1 MRAAAISTLV
11 VSIALLGLVAA
22 ESASVTAPPP
32 PLPLPAD
39 SERRLAAG
47 EIILLDVLPPGAS
60 AEAQGGTAVAI
71 VRAPVEKVWSI
82 LVDYKGHPRYYP
94 RLASAEVLES
104 SDGRALV
111 RYTAAVGP
119 LSFTFHMDK
128 TQDPVRRRI
137 EWQLAPGR
145 SNSLFRENSGY
156 WQVDPHDGASLV
168 AYALAVR
175 TVLPGFL
182 TRSSERESLVDTI
195 KGLRRLAEEPQPTGP
210 R

>member
-1 MRAAAISTLV
+1 MRAAAI
-11 VSIALLGLVAA
+11 IALLVPVTLLMLVATGP
-22 ESASVTAPPP
+22 VTASPPP
-32 PLPLPAD
+32 PLPVPAD
-39 SERRLAAG
+39 AERRLAAG
-47 EIILLDVLPPGAS
+47 EIIVLDVLPPGAS

-94 RLASAEVLES
+94 RLTSAEVLES

-111 RYTAAVGP
+111 RYTAAVGF

-137 EWQLAPGR
+137 EWQLAPGH

-168 AYALAVR
+168 VYGLAVR
-175 TVLPGFL
+175 TILPGFL
-182 TRSSERESLVDTI
+182 TRSSERNSLVDTI
-195 KGLRRLAEEPQPTGP
+195 TGLRRLSEQP
-210 R
+210 

>member
-1 MRAAAISTLV
+1 M
-11 VSIALLGLVAA
+11 
-22 ESASVTAPPP
+22 
-32 PLPLPAD
+32 PAD

-47 EIILLDVLPPGAS
+47 EIIVLDVLPPGAS
-60 AEAQGGTAVAI
+60 PDAQGGTAVAI

-82 LVDYKGHPRYYP
+82 LIDYKGHPRYYP
-94 RLASAEVLES
+94 RLKSAEVLER

-111 RYTAAVGP
+111 RYTATVGF

-128 TQDPVRRRI
+128 TQDPVRHRI

-156 WQVDPHDGASLV
+156 WQVNPHDGASLV

-182 TRSSERESLVDTI
+182 TRSSERDSLVDTI
-195 KGLRRLAEEPQPTGP
+195 TGLRRLAEQP
-210 R
+210 

>member
-1 MRAAAISTLV
+1 MRAVTITALLV
-11 VSIALLGLVAA
+11 SVGLLGLAA
-22 ESASVTAPPP
+22 AGSGSVTASTPS
-32 PLPLPAD
+32 PLPMPAD

-47 EIILLDVLPPGAS
+47 EIIVLDVLPPGAS
-60 AEAQGGTAVAI
+60 PDAQGGTAVAI

-82 LVDYKGHPRYYP
+82 LIDYKGHPRYYP
-94 RLASAEVLES
+94 RLKSAEVLES

-111 RYTAAVGP
+111 RYTAAVGF

-128 TQDPVRRRI
+128 TQDPVRHRI
-137 EWQLAPGR
+137 EWHLAPGR

-156 WQVDPHDGASLV
+156 WQVNPHDGASLV

-182 TRSSERESLVDTI
+182 TRSSERDSLVDTI
-195 KGLRRLAEEPQPTGP
+195 TGLRRLAEQP
-210 R
+210 

>member
-1 MRAAAISTLV
+1 MRAVTITALLV
-11 VSIALLGLVAA
+11 SVGLLGLAGA
-22 ESASVTAPPP
+22 GSGSVTASTPP

-39 SERRLAAG
+39 SERRLSAG
-47 EIILLDVLPPGAS
+47 EILILDVLPPGAS
-60 AEAQGGTAVAI
+60 ADAQGGTAVAV

-82 LVDYKGHPRYYP
+82 LIDYKGHPRYYP

-111 RYTAAVGP
+111 RYTAAIGF

-145 SNSLFRENSGY
+145 SNSLFKENSGY
-156 WQVDPHDGASLV
+156 WQVDPRDEVSLV
-168 AYALAVR
+168 TYALAVR

-182 TRSSERESLVDTI
+182 TRSSERESLVETI
-195 KGLRRLAEEPQPTGP
+195 KGLRRLAEQP
-210 R
+210 

>member
-1 MRAAAISTLV
+1 MRALTITALLV
-11 VSIALLGLVAA
+11 SVGLLGLAA
-22 ESASVTAPPP
+22 AGNESGTASTP
-32 PLPLPAD
+32 PLLPMPAD

-47 EIILLDVLPPGAS
+47 EIIVLDVLPPGAS
-60 AEAQGGTAVAI
+60 PDAQGGTAVAL

-82 LVDYKGHPRYYP
+82 LIDYKGHPRYYP
-94 RLASAEVLES
+94 RLASAEVLER

-111 RYTAAVGP
+111 RYTATVGL
-119 LSFTFHMDK
+119 LSFTFYMDK
-128 TQDPVRRRI
+128 TQDPVRHRI

-156 WQVDPHDGASLV
+156 WQVDAHDGASLV

-182 TRSSERESLVDTI
+182 TRSSERNSLVDTI
-195 KGLRRLAEEPQPTGP
+195 TGLRRLAEQP
-210 R
+210 

>member
-1 MRAAAISTLV
+1 MRALTITALLV
-11 VSIALLGLVAA
+11 SVGLLGLAAA
-22 ESASVTAPPP
+22 ESGSVTASMPS
-32 PLPLPAD
+32 PLPMPAD

-47 EIILLDVLPPGAS
+47 EIIVLDVLPPGAS
-60 AEAQGGTAVAI
+60 PDAQGGTAVAL

-82 LVDYKGHPRYYP
+82 LIDYEGHPRYYP
-94 RLASAEVLES
+94 RLASAEVLER

-111 RYTAAVGP
+111 RYTAAVGF
-119 LSFTFHMDK
+119 LSFTFYMDK
-128 TQDPVRRRI
+128 TQDPVRHRI
-137 EWQLAPGR
+137 EWQLASGH

-182 TRSSERESLVDTI
+182 TRSSERNSLSDTI
-195 KGLRRLAEEPQPTGP
+195 TGLRRLAEPS
-210 R
+210 

>member
-1 MRAAAISTLV
+1 MPRSTVRIVALT
-11 VSIALLGLVAA
+11 ALLLLAVIEAGP
-22 ESASVTAPPP
+22 ASSSPPP

-39 SERRLAAG
+39 AEPRLAAG
-47 EIILLDVLPPGAS
+47 EIIVLDVLPPGAS

-104 SDGRALV
+104 SNGRALV
-111 RYTAAVGP
+111 RYTAAVGF
-119 LSFTFHMDK
+119 LSFTFHMNK

-156 WQVDPHDGASLV
+156 WQVDPKDGASLV
-168 AYALAVR
+168 AYGLAVR
-175 TVLPGFL
+175 TVLPAFM
-182 TRSSERESLVDTI
+182 TRSSERDSLVDTI
-195 KGLRRLAEEPQPTGP
+195 KGLRRLAEGP
-210 R
+210 

>member
-1 MRAAAISTLV
+1 MPAVAIAALLMSL
-11 VSIALLGLVAA
+11 ALLGLAA
-22 ESASVTAPPP
+22 PGSGTVTASPPP

-39 SERRLAAG
+39 AERRLAAG
-47 EIILLDVLPPGAS
+47 EIIVLDVLPPGAS

-82 LVDYKGHPRYYP
+82 LIDYKGHPRYYP
-94 RLASAEVLES
+94 RLTSAEVLES
-104 SDGRALV
+104 SNGRALV
-111 RYTAAVGP
+111 RYTAAVGF

-128 TQDPVRRRI
+128 TQDPVRHRI

-156 WQVDPHDGASLV
+156 WQVDQHDGGSLV
-168 AYALAVR
+168 AYGLAVR

-195 KGLRRLAEEPQPTGP
+195 KGLRRLAESS
-210 R
+210 